1 MAKLS
6 VSGIDD
12 LMLSLEEIASI
23 PDDVAAAMLDAEAQ
37 VVEEYQLGSAATML
51 KGPYSTGQTALS
63 IRRGKMK
70 KGRDGARMVYVSPTG
85 TNDRGVRNAEV
96 AFINEYGIPKS
107 KGRQARPGRQFIRI
121 ANEKA
126 ADPAVAEAE
135 KIYDEFLK
143 SKNL

>member
-6 VSGIDD
+6 VNGLDD
-12 LMLSLEEIASI
+12 LMLSLQEIAAI
-23 PDDVAAAMLDAEAQ
+23 PDDVAREMLDAEAQ
-37 VVEEYQLGSAATML
+37 VVEEAQLAEGMSM
-51 KGPYSTGQTALS
+51 GVYRTGQTLAS
-63 IRRGKMK
+63 IRRGRMK
-70 KGRDGARMVYVSPTG
+70 KGRDGVRTVYVTPTG
-85 TNDRGVRNAEV
+85 TNDKGERNAAV
-96 AFINEYGIPKS
+96 AFINEYGVPRRKIPP
-107 KGRQARPGRQFIRI
+107 RPFIAT

>member
-6 VSGIDD
+6 VNGLDD

-23 PDDVAAAMLDAEAQ
+23 PDDVAAEMLDAEAQ
-37 VVEEYQLGSAATML
+37 VVEEAQLAEGMAM
-51 KGPYSTGQTALS
+51 GVYDTGQTLAS

-70 KGRDGARMVYVSPTG
+70 KGRDGARTVYVTPTG
-85 TNDRGVRNAEV
+85 TNDKGERNAAV
-96 AFINEYGIPKS
+96 AFINEYGVPSRKIAP
-107 KGRQARPGRQFIRI
+107 RPFIAT

-126 ADPAVAEAE
+126 ARPAVAEAE

>member
-1 MAKLS
+1 MAKMS
-6 VSGIDD
+6 VNGLDD

-37 VVEEYQLGSAATML
+37 VVEEYQMGSAATML
-51 KGPYSTGQTALS
+51 RGPYYTGQTAMS

-70 KGRDGARMVYVSPTG
+70 KGRDGTRQVYVTPQG
-85 TNDRGVRNAEV
+85 TNDKGERNATV
-96 AFINEYGIPKS
+96 AFVNEYGVPSRKIPP
-107 KGRQARPGRQFIRI
+107 RPFIAV

-135 KIYDEFLK
+135 KVYDEFLK

>member
-6 VSGIDD
+6 VNGLDN
-12 LMLSLEEIASI
+12 LMLSLEEIAAI
-23 PDDVAAAMLDAEAQ
+23 PDDVAREMLDAEAK
-37 VVEEYQLGSAATML
+37 VVEEYQMGSAATML
-51 KGPYSTGQTALS
+51 NGPYSTGQTALS

-70 KGRDGARMVYVSPTG
+70 RGRDGARTVYVTPTG
-85 TNDRGVRNAEV
+85 TNDRVVRNAEV
-96 AFINEYGIPKS
+96 AFINEFGIPRS

>member
-6 VSGIDD
+6 VNGLDD
-12 LMLSLEEIASI
+12 LMLSLEEISSI

-37 VVEEYQLGSAATML
+37 VVEEYQMGSAATML
-51 KGPYSTGQTALS
+51 RGPYYTGQTAMS

-70 KGRDGARMVYVSPTG
+70 KGRDGTRQVYITPQG
-85 TNDRGVRNAEV
+85 TNDKGERNATV
-96 AFINEYGIPKS
+96 AFVNEYGVPSRKIPP
-107 KGRQARPGRQFIRI
+107 RPFIAV

-135 KIYDEFLK
+135 KVYDEFLK

>member
-6 VSGIDD
+6 VNGLDD
-12 LMLSLEEIASI
+12 LMLSLEEIAAI

-37 VVEEYQLGSAATML
+37 VVEEAQIAEGRTM
-51 KGPYSTGQTALS
+51 GVYDTGQTLAS

-70 KGRDGARMVYVSPTG
+70 KGRDGARAVYVTPTG
-85 TNDRGVRNAEV
+85 TNDKGERNATV
-96 AFINEYGIPKS
+96 AFVNEYGVPRRGIP
-107 KGRQARPGRQFIRI
+107 ARPFIAT

-143 SKNL
+143 EKGL

>member
-6 VSGIDD
+6 VNGLDD
-12 LMLSLEEIASI
+12 LILSLDEIASI
-23 PDDVAAAMLDAEAQ
+23 PDDVAQAMLDAEAK
-37 VVEEYQLGSAATML
+37 VVEEAQLAEGMSM
-51 KGPYSTGQTALS
+51 GVYDTGQTLHS

-70 KGRDGARMVYVSPTG
+70 KGWDGTRAVYVTPTG
-85 TNDRGVRNAEV
+85 INDKEERNAAV
-96 AFINEYGIPKS
+96 AFVNEYGAPSRKISP
-107 KGRQARPGRQFIRI
+107 RPFIAT

-126 ADPAVAEAE
+126 ADPAVAEAG

>member
-6 VSGIDD
+6 VNGLDG
-12 LMLSLEEIASI
+12 LMLSLKEIAAV

-37 VVEEYQLGSAATML
+37 VVEEAQLAEGMTM
-51 KGPYSTGQTALS
+51 GVYDTGQTLAS

-70 KGRDGARMVYVSPTG
+70 RGRDGTRTVYVTPAG
-85 TNDRGVRNAEV
+85 TNDKGERNATV
-96 AFINEYGIPKS
+96 AFVNEYGVPSRKIPP
-107 KGRQARPGRQFIRI
+107 RPFIAT

>member
-6 VSGIDD
+6 VNGLDD

-37 VVEEYQLGSAATML
+37 VVEEAQIAEGMTM
-51 KGPYSTGQTALS
+51 GVYDTGQTLRS

-70 KGRDGARMVYVSPTG
+70 KGRDGSRAVHVTPQG
-85 TNDRGVRNAEV
+85 VNDRGERNAAV
-96 AFINEYGIPKS
+96 AFINEYGV
-107 KGRQARPGRQFIRI
+107 PGRRI
-121 ANEKA
+121 PPRPFVATANEKA
-126 ADPAVAEAE
+126 ARPAVAEAE
-135 KIYDEFLK
+135 KIYDAFLK